1 MTHRVSIVD
10 GDRRT
15 RPGRDSAP
23 APARTAAPASGRR
36 TAVHR

>member
-15 RPGRDSAP
+15 RPGRDRAP
-23 APARTAAPASGRR
+23 APSRSAAPAAGRR
-36 TAVHR
+36 AVVHR